1 MEKSQTVRLIDLFL
15 IVPYLIFIS
24 QKKGL
29 NNIDKQ
35 FLLVTGIAT
44 IFYNLSNYLE
54 RREVK
59 GNF

>member
-1 MEKSQTVRLIDLFL
+1 MEKSQTVRLIDVFL
-15 IVPYLIFIS
+15 IGPYLIFIS

-44 IFYNLSNYLE
+44 LFYNLSNYLE

>member
-1 MEKSQTVRLIDLFL
+1 MEKSQTVRLVDVFVIA
-15 IVPYLIFIS
+15 PYLIFKS
-24 QKKGL
+24 QKNTL
-29 NNIDKQ
+29 SNIDKQ

-44 IFYNLSNYLE
+44 LFYNLSNYLE

>member
-1 MEKSQTVRLIDLFL
+1 MEKSQTVRLVDVFVIA
-15 IVPYLIFIS
+15 PYLIFIS
-24 QKKGL
+24 QKKAL
-29 NNIDKQ
+29 SNIDKQ

-44 IFYNLSNYLE
+44 LFYNLSNYLE

>member
-1 MEKSQTVRLIDLFL
+1 MEKSQTVRLLDVFL
-15 IVPYLIFIS
+15 IGPYLVFLS
-24 QKKGL
+24 NKKSL
-29 NNIDKQ
+29 SSIDKQ

-54 RREVK
+54 RRKVK

>member
-1 MEKSQTVRLIDLFL
+1 MEKSQTVRLVDVFVIAS
-15 IVPYLIFIS
+15 YLIFIS
-24 QKKGL
+24 QKKAL
-29 NNIDKQ
+29 SNIDKQ

>member
-1 MEKSQTVRLIDLFL
+1 MEKSQTVRLVDAFVIA
-15 IVPYLIFIS
+15 PYLIFIS
-24 QKKGL
+24 QKNTL
-29 NNIDKQ
+29 SNIDKQ

-44 IFYNLSNYLE
+44 LFYNLSNYLE

>member
-1 MEKSQTVRLIDLFL
+1 MEKSQTVRLIDVFL
-15 IVPYLIFIS
+15 IGPYLIFIS

-44 IFYNLSNYLE
+44 IFYNLSN
-54 RREVK
+54 
-59 GNF
+59 

>member
-1 MEKSQTVRLIDLFL
+1 MEKSQTVRLVDVFVIA
-15 IVPYLIFIS
+15 PYLIFIS